1 MKSPEVNFAAI
12 KQAVTLEAVSRH
24 YQVDD
29 LQGGRTVGIAGG
41 VPSTRARGAMPFT
54 ST

>member
-1 MKSPEVNFAAI
+1 MSSQEVNFAAV
-12 KQAVTLEAVSRH
+12 KQAVAMEVVFGITRLTICKAAT
-24 YQVDD
+24 
-29 LQGGRTVGIAGG
+29 TVGIAGG